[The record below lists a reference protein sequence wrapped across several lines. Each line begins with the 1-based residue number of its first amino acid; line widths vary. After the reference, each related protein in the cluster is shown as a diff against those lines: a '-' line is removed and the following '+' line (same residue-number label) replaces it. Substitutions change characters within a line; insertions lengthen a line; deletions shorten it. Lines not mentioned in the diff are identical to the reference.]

1 MILFH
6 FHSFSC
12 LAFTVETLSLAQK
25 NDFFFPNVRTFS
37 YSRVRKDIIG
47 GDVA

>member
-25 NDFFFPNVRTFS
+25 NDFFFQTLEHLVIHELEKIS
-37 YSRVRKDIIG
+37 
-47 GDVA
+47 